1 MPQPRWL
8 DHAWGDFGVAEIAG
22 SRDNTRVVRYY
33 ADVGHPQVDNDEVAW
48 CAAFLGSCLERSG
61 FRSTRSLLARSY
73 LSWGEPAG
81 DQRYGA
87 IAVLSRT
94 SDPALGHV
102 GFLVGET
109 AADIILLGGNQN
121 DSVSVQAFPRARL
134 LGLRWPASDPSPSTP
149 VIPDGATAPI
159 RDPVPSPTDALF
171 ERALAHVL
179 EMEGGYDDD
188 PYDPGGPTNQ
198 GITLAVYA
206 RHRGVEV
213 TADTLAA
220 LKAELQSIP
229 PATVRRI
236 YRDRYWLPASCPD
249 LPPALAFF
257 HFDAAVNQGVAGAAR
272 MLQQSVG
279 AEVDA
284 EIGPAT
290 LAAVV
295 AQPVLLTLARYGE
308 IRRAHY
314 RSLGHFWRFGKGWLR
329 RVDRTL
335 ERALA
340 IDRQHTPTV
349 TTPSQ
354 QQEKTSMPTQP
365 VEIGTTAPDTADSKW
380 WGHSMTVW
388 GVIITSLSTVLPTVG
403 PLFGLN
409 VTADLV
415 QQLGNQVVQVAQA
428 LGGVVGTVLTI
439 YGRMRATTS
448 LERRQITLNM

>member
-48 CAAFLGSCLERSG
+48 CAAFLGSCLERAG
-61 FRSTRSLLARSY
+61 FRCTRSLLARSY
-73 LSWGEPAG
+73 LTWGEPAG
-81 DQRYGA
+81 EPHYGA

-121 DSVSVQAFPRARL
+121 DSVSVQAFPRSRL
-134 LGLRWPASDPSPSTP
+134 LALRRPSSAP
-149 VIPDGATAPI
+149 VIPEAEPREAI
-159 RDPVPSPTDALF
+159 RDPSLSADAF
-171 ERALAHVL
+171 FDRALAHVL

-206 RHRGVEV
+206 RDRGVEV

-220 LKAELQSIP
+220 LKAELKAIP

-236 YRDRYWLPASCPD
+236 YRDRYWLPASCSD
-249 LPPALAFF
+249 LPPPLAFF

-284 EIGPAT
+284 EIGPLT
-290 LAAVV
+290 LAAAAV
-295 AQPVLLTLARYGE
+295 QPVPLTLARYGE
-308 IRRAHY
+308 FRRQHY

-340 IDRQHTPTV
+340 IDRQQASTTTV
-349 TTPSQ
+349 ATPSQ
-354 QQEKTSMPTQP
+354 QQEKTSMATQP
-365 VEIGTTAPDTADSKW
+365 EQTGTTAPDTADSKW

-409 VTADLV
+409 VTAELV
-415 QQLGNQVVQVAQA
+415 QQLGGQVVQGAQA
-428 LGGVVGTVLTI
+428 LGGVVGTVLAI